1 MFVTKTVRELIFE
14 GYEDPILNDTKFLP
28 SSLVPQKIDRFGY
41 FYQVGIRN
49 QSLVPVR
56 FPDFLIQIVT

>member
-1 MFVTKTVRELIFE
+1 MTKTVRELIFE

-41 FYQVGIRN
+41 FYQVGVRN
-49 QSLVPVR
+49 QSLVR
-56 FPDFLIQIVT
+56 FPDFLIQIVTRF